1 MFLSALMDNLSDAFI
16 ATDMD
21 LNIVH
26 WNNAARVMYGW
37 SSDEVLGRSIQE
49 VIKTEYLDGD
59 AGSALQQIMIDGV
72 WINQVVQ
79 SRKDGGKISVHST
92 VSIMKSDTGQMVG
105 LTAVNRDITEQK
117 MSDERFRQTFESAPN
132 AIILVNQK
140 GDIVQVNSQ
149 VEKYFGYQPEE
160 LIGQSVDRLV
170 PQRYSTVHPGH
181 RTGFFSKPQVRPMG
195 VGRDLYALRKDGSEF
210 PVEIGLAPIITQ
222 DGTLVCA
229 TIVDITERIQA
240 DERFRLAVEAAPN
253 AIIMVDQ
260 TGNIILVNSQVE
272 KYFGY
277 QRNELIGESIDRL
290 VPQRYT
296 DIHPEHRAGFFS
308 SPKMRA
314 MGVGRDLYAL
324 RKDGSEF
331 PVEIGLAPID
341 THGGMYVLSTI
352 VDITERKR
360 TEEETSRL
368 NKELE
373 AFAYSVSHDLRAPL
387 RGIDGFSGM
396 LADKYASVLDEKGVH
411 YLSRI
416 HANVKRMG
424 QMIDDLLLLA
434 RMTSHDLRR
443 ENVNIS
449 TIANEILDELLSQTP
464 GRSIS
469 FEVEEQIEDWCDTG
483 LIRIVLQNLL
493 GNAWKFTTKREDALI
508 QFGRAPRDRF
518 GKARRDEADRSRLH
532 RRDYAGGA
540 WGPSAALDDGPWRDE
555 APALARRDGEVWL
568 LWHSDR
574 TGRWELW
581 ARVHHGSDW
590 GAPQRITARP
600 EADKDPAVLAD
611 GTNLRVFWR
620 RERIAPEYRSRT
632 VDTGDVEALE
642 NLGRLRDRLHFTY
655 DAAREDHD
663 WYARDVA
670 GLYLEP
676 PPGTPDAVVED
687 VLERARSYVA
697 PFCPATVRLVAIA
710 ARPPRS
716 VDFFTDGFDADNP
729 LVDDFEDDV

>member
-1 MFLSALMDNLSDAFI
+1 MPDNQKENGEVSAPSSKSKVGGDASGFSIGQNNNIMYLSTLMDNLSDAFI
-16 ATDMD
+16 ATDMN

-26 WNNAARVMYGW
+26 WNNAAKVMYGW

-49 VIKTEYLDGD
+49 VIKTEYLKGD
-59 AGSALQQIMIDGV
+59 DESALQQIMIEGV
-72 WINQVVQ
+72 WVDKVVQ
-79 SRKDGGKISVHST
+79 PRKDGGKISVYST
-92 VSIMKSDTGQMVG
+92 VSVMKNDKGQMVG

-117 MSDERFRQTFESAPN
+117 MSEERFRQAFESAPN
-132 AIILVNQK
+132 AIILVNQN
-140 GDIVQVNSQ
+140 GAIVQVNSQ
-149 VEKYFGYQPEE
+149 VEKYFGYQSDE

-170 PQRYSTVHPGH
+170 PQRYSTGHPGH
-181 RTGFFSKPQVRPMG
+181 RAGFFSDPKVRPMG

-222 DGTLVCA
+222 EGTLVCA

-277 QRNELIGESIDRL
+277 KRDELIGESIDRL
-290 VPQRYT
+290 VPQRFT
-296 DIHPEHRAGFFS
+296 EIHPKHRAGFFS
-308 SPKMRA
+308 SPQMRA

-341 THGGMYVLSTI
+341 THDNMYVLATI

-396 LADKYASVLDEKGVH
+396 LADKYASVLDERGAH

-416 HANVKRMG
+416 QANVKRMG

-434 RMTSHDLRR
+434 QMTSHELQR
-443 ENVNIS
+443 EKVNLS
-449 TIANEILDELLSQTP
+449 MIANEIMDELISQEP
-464 GRSIS
+464 ERNVN
-469 FEVEEQIEDWCDTG
+469 FEIEEQVEDWCDAG

-493 GNAWKFTTKREDALI
+493 GNAWKFTARREDAVI
-508 QFGRAPRDRF
+508 QFGRAPKDRF
-518 GKARRDEADRSRLH
+518 GQTVYFVRDNGVGFDMTHAEKIFNAFQRLH
-532 RRDYAGGA
+532 TENEFPGTGI
-540 WGPSAALDDGPWRDE
+540 G
-555 APALARRDGEVWL
+555 LATV
-568 LWHSDR
+568 
-574 TGRWELW
+574 
-581 ARVHHGSDW
+581 
-590 GAPQRITARP
+590 QRIIHRHGGRIWV
-600 EADKDPAVLAD
+600 DAVLD
-611 GTNLRVFWR
+611 QG
-620 RERIAPEYRSRT
+620 
-632 VDTGDVEALE
+632 
-642 NLGRLRDRLHFTY
+642 
-655 DAAREDHD
+655 AA
-663 WYARDVA
+663 
-670 GLYLEP
+670 
-676 PPGTPDAVVED
+676 
-687 VLERARSYVA
+687 
-697 PFCPATVRLVAIA
+697 F
-710 ARPPRS
+710 
-716 VDFFTDGFDADNP
+716 FFTLGG
-729 LVDDFEDDV
+729 LHE